1 MQIWEAAAVAALA
14 LINIIGFA
22 VCAADKWAAVMRRW
36 RVPEKAL
43 FALALFGGAAGVY
56 IAMLIFSH
64 KTQKRRFTI
73 LMPLILMA
81 QAAIVIW
88 VLWPVK

>member
-14 LINIIGFA
+14 LINTIGFA
-22 VCAADKWAAVMRRW
+22 VCAADKRAAVMRRR

-43 FALALFGGAAGVY
+43 FALAFIGGAAGVY

-64 KTQKRRFTI
+64 KTQKRRFAI

>member
-1 MQIWEAAAVAALA
+1 MHIWEAAAVAALA

-22 VCAADKWAAVMRRW
+22 VCAADKRAAVMRR
-36 RVPEKAL
+36 RSVPEKAL
-43 FALALFGGAAGVY
+43 FAIALLGGAAGVY

-64 KTQKRRFTI
+64 KTKQRRFAI

-81 QAAIVIW
+81 QAAIAVW
-88 VLWPVK
+88 ALWPRK